1 MKIQDFSPNA
11 PGQIIQTKK
20 DYQAFIPNPLP
31 PGLEWSA
38 ALISLLSEA
47 DRAVAK
53 LAEIGR
59 GSSMPAMLIKPF
71 IHREAVSSS
80 RIEGTRT
87 TLRELY
93 AYEARQLSF
102 LEDEHDAQEV
112 QNYIHALEYGLN
124 RLDSFPVSL
133 RLITELHEKLMQ
145 GVRGDFWTPGEFR
158 RSQNWIG
165 PPGSSLASATYVPPP
180 VDEMKTC
187 LFALEDFIHASS
199 DLPPLIRLGLIHY
212 QFEAIHPFLDGNGR
226 IGRLL
231 ISLLLAE
238 WGLLPQPWLHL
249 SRFVELHRL
258 EYYRLLLAVSQK
270 GNWEEWL
277 TFFLTGV
284 QEQAQK
290 AGIRIQSLIALR
302 TTYLQKLESER
313 NYDRLEK
320 AVDFLFEKPVLGVR
334 DLETGLALGNYMT
347 AQRLVEK
354 LEAHGILEEITG
366 MSRNRVYR
374 AEGILRRID
383 ASVEELALLD
393 QQKS

>member
-1 MKIQDFSPNA
+1 MKIQDFSPKA

-31 PGLEWSA
+31 PDLEWSDV
-38 ALISLLSEA
+38 LISLLSDA

-53 LAEIGR
+53 LAEMGK
-59 GSSMPAMLIKPF
+59 GSGLPAMLIKPF

-93 AYEARQLSF
+93 AYEARQLSY

-112 QNYIHALEYGLN
+112 QNYIHALEYGLE
-124 RLDSFPVSL
+124 RLESFPVSL
-133 RLITELHEKLMQ
+133 RLITELHEKLMR

-165 PPGSSLASATYVPPP
+165 PPGSSLATATYVPPP
-180 VDEMKTC
+180 VDEMKSC

-199 DLPPLIRLGLIHY
+199 DLPPLVRLGLIHY

-238 WGLLPQPWLHL
+238 WDMLPQPWLHL

-258 EYYRLLLAVSQK
+258 EYYRLLLAVSQQ
-270 GNWEEWL
+270 GAWEEWL
-277 TFFLTGV
+277 IFFLTGV

-290 AGIRIQSLIALR
+290 AGVRIQSLVALR
-302 TTYLQKLESER
+302 LAYLQQLSGER

-320 AVDFLFEKPVLGVR
+320 AIDFLFEKPVLSVR
-334 DLETGLALGNYMT
+334 DIEEGLGLGNYMA

-354 LEAHGILEEITG
+354 LEGHGVLEEITG
-366 MSRNRVYR
+366 KSRNRIYQ
-374 AEGILRRID
+374 AEGILRRVD
-383 ASVEELALLD
+383 APIEELIMLD
-393 QQKS
+393 K